1 MYSNLIKNTNNI
13 VSTLNINY
21 IQGPKV
27 EIRSPIKAEY
37 LIEFYNR
44 KTNQLLHSS
53 IIQNDHWTKCLYEYF
68 IDWHIKIYQ
77 KEDDNFRLIEEDYF
91 NASNKKVYI
100 ALDSK
105 ALGDTLA
112 WFPYIE
118 AFGKKHK
125 CQIICSTFHNH
136 LFQNQYPEIEFINP
150 GDVAHN
156 IHAMYTI
163 GWYYKEDGELNEFR
177 HPNEVKSQEMQKTA
191 SDILGLD
198 FIELKP
204 KLKKPTTPKK
214 KQIAIAI
221 HATAQAKYWNNLTGW
236 QQVVDWCDKQGY
248 EVILL
253 SREGDTYMGNNHP
266 TGIKYLSSYDID
278 TTIQTLHESEAFIG
292 ISSGLSWLSW
302 ATDTP
307 TILISGFSETYTEPS
322 SCYRLGSPEGK
333 CKGCF
338 NSHKLDAGDWNW
350 CPVHKGTDRQF
361 ECSKTITPESVIEK
375 LKYILTLL

>member
-1 MYSNLIKNTNNI
+1 MYSNLIKNINNI

-21 IQGPKV
+21 VQGSKV

-37 LIEFYNR
+37 LVEFYNK
-44 KTNQLLHSS
+44 KTNQLIHSS

-77 KEDDNFRLIEEDYF
+77 KEDGNFKLIEEEHF
-91 NASNKKVYI
+91 NIFNKKVYI

-112 WFPYIE
+112 WFPYVE
-118 AFGKKHK
+118 AFGKKYK
-125 CQIICSTFHNH
+125 CQIVCSTFHNH
-136 LFQNQYPEIEFINP
+136 LFQNQYPEIEFIIP
-150 GDVAHN
+150 GDVANN

-163 GWYYKEDGELNEFR
+163 GWYYKENDKLNEFR
-177 HPNEVKSQEMQKTA
+177 HPNEIKSQELQKTA

-204 KLKKPTTPKK
+204 RLKKSIPPKK
-214 KQIAIAI
+214 KQISIAI
-221 HATAQAKYWNNLTGW
+221 HGTTQAKYWNNPTGW
-236 QQVVDWCDKQGY
+236 SDVVNWCINNGY

-253 SREGDTYMGNNHP
+253 SKEEDGYMGNKHP
-266 TGIKYLSSYDID
+266 KGIKYPDSYDLD
-278 TTIQTLHESEAFIG
+278 NTIKILQESELFIG

-307 TILISGFSETYTEPS
+307 TVLISGFSETYTEPS
-322 SCYRLGSPEGK
+322 SCYRLGAPEGK

-350 CPVHKGTDRQF
+350 CPIHKGTNKQF
-361 ECSKTITPESVIEK
+361 ECSKTITSKSVIEK
-375 LKYILTLL
+375 LKYILTPL